1 MSVQERSSVLGRRL
15 PKMNAVAIVTGRS
28 EYTDDLSVPG
38 MLHARVLRSP
48 HAHARI
54 VRVDVSRAQ
63 ALPGVFA
70 VVTAKNVP
78 ANRLGSSVR
87 HRPLLADGVVHCFGE
102 PIAAVAA
109 ADRTIA
115 ARAIELIEVEYAPLP
130 AVFDVRA
137 ATAPGA
143 PIIHHDKSAYPRL
156 PALDQWFVR
165 EPGNVSHRVRIG
177 HGDVDAALA
186 AAPKVYRASFA
197 TQSVSQVCPESHAAM
212 ARMEPSGRLVVW
224 CSTGK
229 PARIHGQI
237 CGLLGLSTSRLRI
250 EVPDVGCDFGVKG
263 EVSIEG
269 IVALLAIKARR
280 PVKGTF
286 SREEEFTG
294 AGLRIAAEI
303 DAALGVAIDGRILA
317 LDMIFRNDIGPYDG
331 YGSMITV
338 WAAVTG
344 AGPYEIANVRLV
356 GESIYTNNLRGA
368 SFRGF
373 GNPQV
378 SFARE
383 SLLDMAAKDLGIH
396 PIELRRRNAWKHG
409 SVTATAQE
417 LSNDYYGL
425 GFIDTLDRLGD
436 RFPCAEDGRA
446 DSGPIRRGVGYA
458 CGVHGSGYGCLID
471 ADTSGAIVKLNPDGT
486 LLLFTGAMDVG
497 QGTTTSIV
505 QIVAEAVGVEPTQV
519 VISSQDTDS
528 VPFDGGASAS
538 RQLYISGYAAL
549 KAAQSLRERILDVAA
564 GMLEVRAEH
573 LTIRDGVVR
582 AADPVLTNRSV
593 ALLQLAMHAINVL
606 GEQPIGFGSH
616 SLQGALLDAEGK
628 GNPIG
633 AFLFASQR
641 AEVEVD
647 TETGI
652 VRVLSL
658 AAAHDVGRAINPMII
673 EGQIEGS
680 LIQGMGY
687 ALLEEVRQHEG
698 RPITPDLE
706 NYLVPMSADMPQ
718 LIPILVETYEPSG
731 PLGAKGVAEAG
742 LVPTAAAIAN
752 AIESA
757 TGARV
762 TRLPITP
769 ERLLEALRARN
780 AHSPRVP
787 LPASG

>member
-1 MSVQERSSVLGRRL
+1 VM
-15 PKMNAVAIVTGRS
+15 
-28 EYTDDLSVPG
+28 
-38 MLHARVLRSP
+38 
-48 HAHARI
+48 
-54 VRVDVSRAQ
+54 
-63 ALPGVFA
+63 
-70 VVTAKNVP
+70 
-78 ANRLGSSVR
+78 
-87 HRPLLADGVVHCFGE
+87 
-102 PIAAVAA
+102 
-109 ADRTIA
+109 
-115 ARAIELIEVEYAPLP
+115 
-130 AVFDVRA
+130 
-137 ATAPGA
+137 
-143 PIIHHDKSAYPRL
+143 
-156 PALDQWFVR
+156 
-165 EPGNVSHRVRIG
+165 
-177 HGDVDAALA
+177 
-186 AAPKVYRASFA
+186 
-197 TQSVSQVCPESHAAM
+197 
-212 ARMEPSGRLVVW
+212 W

-303 DAALGVAIDGRILA
+303 DAALAVSADGRILA
-317 LDMIFRNDIGPYDG
+317 LDMAFRNDIGPYDG
-331 YGSMITV
+331 YGSMITT

-344 AGPYEIANVRLV
+344 PGPYDIPNVRVV
-356 GESIYTNNLRGA
+356 GESIHTNNLRGA

-383 SLLDMAAKDLGIH
+383 SLLDMAAKDLGID
-396 PIELRRRNAWKHG
+396 PIEFRRRNGWKDG
-409 SVTATAQE
+409 SVTATAQK
-417 LSNDYYGL
+417 LTADRYGL
-425 GFIDTLDRLGD
+425 GFIDTLDRLD
-436 RFPCAEDGRA
+436 ERFPAAADRRAEA
-446 DSGPIRRGVGYA
+446 GPVRCGVGYA

-505 QIVAEAVGVEPTQV
+505 QLVAEAVGVEPAQV
-519 VISSQDTDS
+519 VFGSQDTDS

-549 KAAQSLRERILDVAA
+549 KAGQSLRSRILDIAA
-564 GMLEVRAEH
+564 GMLGVGADH
-573 LTIRDGVVR
+573 LVIRDGVVR
-582 AADPVLTNRSV
+582 AVDPALTNRSI
-593 ALLQLAMHAINVL
+593 ALPQLAMHAINVL
-606 GEQPIGFGSH
+606 GEQPIGFGTH
-616 SLQGALLDAEGK
+616 ALQGALLDAEGK

-687 ALLEEVRQHEG
+687 ALLEEVRQREG
-698 RPITPDLE
+698 RPVTPDLE
-706 NYLVPMSADMPQ
+706 HYLVPMSADMPE
-718 LIPILVETYEPSG
+718 LIPIIVETHEPSG
-731 PLGAKGVAEAG
+731 PLGAKGVGEAG

-757 TGARV
+757 TGVRI

-769 ERLLEALRARN
+769 ERLLEALN
-780 AHSPRVP
+780 AHRAKAARTPGRP
-787 LPASG
+787 G